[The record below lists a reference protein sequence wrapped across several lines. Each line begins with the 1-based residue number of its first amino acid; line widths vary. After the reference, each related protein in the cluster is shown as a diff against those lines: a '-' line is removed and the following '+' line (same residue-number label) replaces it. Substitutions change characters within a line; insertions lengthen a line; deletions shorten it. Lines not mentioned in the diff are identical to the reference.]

1 MSSKHKMLPQG
12 VVVDRQGRILVADSY
27 NSCIKLFSHQGEF
40 LKDLVTR
47 EDGLTS
53 ACALTINSQQHLV
66 VTDLD
71 TQDIKIFSYL
81 E

>member
-1 MSSKHKMLPQG
+1 MLPQG
-12 VVVDRQGRILVADSY
+12 VVVDRQGHILVADSH
-27 NSCIKLFSHQGEF
+27 NHCIKLFSQQGEF

-53 ACALTINSQQHLV
+53 PCALAINSQQHLV

-71 TQDIKIFSYL
+71 MQDIKIFSYL